1 MNLLIVKFD
10 ELKIIMSEFHQM
22 FIQYMIDLITWIN
35 LPLF

>member
-10 ELKIIMSEFHQM
+10 ELKIIKSEYHQM
-22 FIQYMIDLITWIN
+22 LIHYMVDLITWIN